1 MTGEGMEH
9 ASAMAWSRR
18 GGFWRRFLASFVD
31 YLVVLIPLCF
41 LVAGLF
47 LLTDGGVK
55 ADFWLFLHV
64 CRPAKVHGGPSLER
78 YDWQVCRSSLFGFP
92 VADWAIG
99 TAKATQSV
107 VRETV
112 SFDLNSKEKSRPAA
126 LDLGFLQVPALA
138 IYLLVMEASGRSI
151 GKRALTLVVYDEN
164 DWRRRGLPLQKAFR
178 RQVIKFLGAFPLVL
192 TGGWFAFQTW
202 GSVAGPVPSYA
213 WLDLVLAFVAIGIAL
228 LWPAWIGISIALG
241 YEPIHDRVAGTTVRT
256 RETHE

>member
-1 MTGEGMEH
+1 M
-9 ASAMAWSRR
+9 
-18 GGFWRRFLASFVD
+18 
-31 YLVVLIPLCF
+31 
-41 LVAGLF
+41 
-47 LLTDGGVK
+47 K

-78 YDWQVCRSSLFGFP
+78 YDWQVCKSSLFGFP
-92 VADWAIG
+92 VADWAVG

-126 LDLGFLQVPALA
+126 LDLGFLQVPALV
-138 IYLLVMEASGRSI
+138 IYLFVMEASGRSI

-178 RQVIKFLGAFPLVL
+178 RQVIKFLGTFPLVL
-192 TGGWFAFQTW
+192 TGVWSAFQTS
-202 GSVAGPVPSYA
+202 GSVPGPTPSYA
-213 WLDLVLAFVAIGIAL
+213 WLDFAPSVAVLGLALV
-228 LWPAWIGISIALG
+228 WPVWIGISIALG
-241 YEPIHDRVAGTTVRT
+241 NEPIHDRVAGTTVRT